1 MEASPV
7 VIAGADFQ
15 LRNSTT
21 KYALTSVGIHSII
34 IISHLHRDLPA
45 RSMTTYFLVGNG
57 PSGIALSFMLSGN
70 LPFLI
75 SDSHPDDM
83 LSMRLRSGINQ
94 CLVNQDLGHLAAGLE
109 GRSTNPVSLLLD
121 SLLHPCADI
130 GMEMEPLVEF
140 KKAGV
145 EVSRTE
151 GSGVNV

>member
-1 MEASPV
+1 MKSGNSSDVVYKEV
-7 VIAGADFQ
+7 VI
-15 LRNSTT
+15 
-21 KYALTSVGIHSII
+21 I
-34 IISHLHRDLPA
+34 
-45 RSMTTYFLVGNG
+45 GNG

-145 EVSRTE
+145 EHEHIQTFRWSRIQM
-151 GSGVNV
+151 GQFFDIKQIDGNR